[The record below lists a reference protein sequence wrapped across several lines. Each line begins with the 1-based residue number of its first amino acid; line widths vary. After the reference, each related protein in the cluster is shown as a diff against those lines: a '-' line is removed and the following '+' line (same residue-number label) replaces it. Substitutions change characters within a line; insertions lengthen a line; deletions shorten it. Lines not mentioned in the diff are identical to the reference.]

1 MWSPGGG
8 VLKGRRGQLAV
19 SLRAEEVNGGL
30 CHLLGQKQVSLLN
43 SVIKVMPVFGT
54 KDRQVCHS

>member
-30 CHLLGQKQVSLLN
+30 DLDK
-43 SVIKVMPVFGT
+43 
-54 KDRQVCHS
+54 RRER